1 MNKEM
6 FRLLAFTK
14 KKKGGIGDFF
24 FGGGGLLNSSIEHNQ
39 LTFTSLLNR

>member
-14 KKKGGIGDFF
+14 KKKKVVLVIFF
-24 FGGGGLLNSSIEHNQ
+24 LGGGLLNSSIEHNQ

>member
-24 FGGGGLLNSSIEHNQ
+24 FWGGLLNSSIEHSQ